1 MNEEKLQKTVK
12 RIKHFFI
19 STCGWS
25 VDGIKG
31 EEDEFS
37 YSISIPYNDLTK
49 GFFRFINLFTLGEDY
64 YISRYDEGYIID
76 FPKTDEEI
84 TKESGVE
91 EIGSETTTAT
101 T

>member
-37 YSISIPYNDLTK
+37 YSILIPYQDLTK
-49 GFFRFINLFTLGEDY
+49 GFFRFMNLLTLRETF
-64 YISRYDEGYIID
+64 YISRYEEGYIID

-84 TKESGVE
+84 AEATGVNLDA
-91 EIGSETTTAT
+91 ETTTSSG
-101 T
+101 